1 LPTKITSIS
10 ISSNTE
16 WLPEFDGYTNLV
28 SFDFNN
34 APVDTTSIEMFDGCN
49 KLIKVEKYQN
59 LKHIS
64 EATFRGTKIIDFDFS
79 NVESIGAYAFDD
91 VMIDDDD
98 FIYGNIS
105 RLFVFIPE
113 NVLSIGVSAFDSD
126 IAIYYAGATCDYSS
140 ELLYTNVKH
149 TPNGYYYTVEE
160 NGISIVNYDG
170 EDSRLTIPKSID
182 GLTVKSISDYAFY
195 TNPYIERVEIP
206 SSVTEIGEETF
217 SFCKNLHSVFI
228 PDSIESCGIWSVD
241 LYDLAECGFENVTF
255 FFEATTFD
263 YPGGITSPEQLE
275 LVKYMIGVNPS
286 DVVDDDVCV
295 YLKKTLSYEVIT
307 IKNVEG
313 IVNVPAKVNGLP
325 VSRINSYALFGDT
338 LTRIV
343 NISDGIDKISTNAF
357 YYSDNLLIVN
367 IPSSVDAVNYRAF
380 CNIYDCTIY
389 VEAEAKPSDWDSSW
403 YYNVENIVFNSKATY
418 DTTGTYLYEIV
429 DGKVYLT
436 KYLLQISTK
445 TPIFVPDKVDGK
457 TVYGI
462 RSYCYQSYVSNS
474 SSNKFI
480 FVIPSTITVVE
491 QYAINMYNYG
501 YSDIYLEFDSSSNI
515 PSTWHSYWCYSTY
528 GYTNYVTKYYR
539 EQWELVNDVPVVIK

>member
-1 LPTKITSIS
+1 MLFRTTIRGGVAGYEVYSYIGTSTDIVIPNFIFDQPVVSIAQDALPTKITSIS

-91 VMIDDDD
+91 VVIDDDD

-113 NVLSIGVSAFDSD
+113 NVLSIGVGAFDSD

-160 NGISIVNYDG
+160 NSISIVNYDG

-255 FFEATTFD
+255 FFNLFFK
-263 YPGGITSPEQLE
+263 ITKL
-275 LVKYMIGVNPS
+275 
-286 DVVDDDVCV
+286 
-295 YLKKTLSYEVIT
+295 LK
-307 IKNVEG
+307 
-313 IVNVPAKVNGLP
+313 LP
-325 VSRINSYALFGDT
+325 F
-338 LTRIV
+338 
-343 NISDGIDKISTNAF
+343 F
-357 YYSDNLLIVN
+357 YDILI
-367 IPSSVDAVNYRAF
+367 
-380 CNIYDCTIY
+380 
-389 VEAEAKPSDWDSSW
+389 
-403 YYNVENIVFNSKATY
+403 
-418 DTTGTYLYEIV
+418 EIV
-429 DGKVYLT
+429 T
-436 KYLLQISTK
+436 ISK
-445 TPIFVPDKVDGK
+445 RCNF
-457 TVYGI
+457 
-462 RSYCYQSYVSNS
+462 
-474 SSNKFI
+474 
-480 FVIPSTITVVE
+480 
-491 QYAINMYNYG
+491 
-501 YSDIYLEFDSSSNI
+501 
-515 PSTWHSYWCYSTY
+515 
-528 GYTNYVTKYYR
+528 
-539 EQWELVNDVPVVIK
+539 